1 MQGLSLV
8 EQPQLEAWLIL
19 NNSNDDKEF
28 DFDINEFGSEV
39 EDDQNNLLHEMTLPL
54 EDMMDQGLDDLINE
68 EAPTKI
74 INLIL

>member
-19 NNSNDDKEF
+19 NNLDDDKEF
-28 DFDINEFGSEV
+28 DSDINEFGNEV
-39 EDDQNNLLHEMTLPL
+39 KDDQNNLLHEMTLPV
-54 EDMMDQGLDDLINE
+54 EDMMDQRLDDLISE

>member
-19 NNSNDDKEF
+19 NNSDDDKEF
-28 DFDINEFGSEV
+28 DYDINEFGSEV

-54 EDMMDQGLDDLINE
+54 EDMMDQGLDDLISE
-68 EAPTKI
+68 EASTKI